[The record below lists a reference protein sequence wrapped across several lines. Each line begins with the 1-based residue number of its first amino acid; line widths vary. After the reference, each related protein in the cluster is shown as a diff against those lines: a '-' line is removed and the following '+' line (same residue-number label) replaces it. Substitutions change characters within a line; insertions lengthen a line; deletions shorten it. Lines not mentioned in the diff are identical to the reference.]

1 MRDLSRRDLA
11 KLFGLGIAA
20 SGLTPAVAARGLSS
34 KPHAAK
40 GVIRISSNE
49 NPYGP
54 SKAAL
59 EAAREAFSLAWRYP
73 DEAAD
78 DLIAALAKH
87 HGLPE
92 RCFLLGA
99 GSSEI
104 LKLATAAFCG
114 PNRKAVTADP
124 TFESVA
130 HHAKVSAA
138 EVVKIPLGGSF
149 AHDLAAMAK
158 VPAAGL
164 IYVCNPNN
172 PTASLTPKARMRELI
187 IGAPESVA
195 LLVDEA
201 YHHYVDSPDYESVVP
216 FVSGHPNLIVTR
228 TFSKVYGMAGLRIGY
243 AIAQPPIIKALS
255 EHGAY
260 DSVNVLAMAAARA
273 SIADTA
279 HATEGKAR
287 NARTR
292 AQVFADLHKL
302 GLSPIPSQA
311 NFFMVDVKKP
321 VEPLIAALAAKGVQV
336 GRAFPAL
343 PTHLRVTVG
352 TPEQMQRFVEA
363 LTATLA

>member
-1 MRDLSRRDLA
+1 MRDLSRRDVA
-11 KLFGLGIAA
+11 RLFGLGIAA
-20 SGLTPAVAARGLSS
+20 SGLQPATAAKALSS
-34 KPHAAK
+34 KPRAPK
-40 GVIRISSNE
+40 GVVRISSNE

-54 SKAAL
+54 SRAAL

-78 DLIAALAKH
+78 DLIAELAKYH
-87 HGLPE
+87 RLPE

-114 PNRKAVTADP
+114 PNRKAVMADP
-124 TFESVA
+124 TFESIA
-130 HHAKVSAA
+130 HHAPMSSA
-138 EVVKIPLGGSF
+138 EVVRVPLDQGF

-158 VPAAGL
+158 VPSAGL

-172 PTASLTPKARMRELI
+172 PTASLTPKARVRAFLDE
-187 IGAPESVA
+187 APEATA

-201 YHHYVDSPDYESVVP
+201 YHHYVDSPDYESFAA

-228 TFSKVYGMAGLRIGY
+228 TFSKIYGMAGLRIGY
-243 AIAQPPIIKALS
+243 AIAQPPVITMLS
-255 EHGAY
+255 RHGAY

-273 SIADTA
+273 SIVDAA
-279 HATEGKAR
+279 HAAEGKAR
-287 NARTR
+287 NAKTR
-292 AQVFADLHKL
+292 AQVFADLRKL

-321 VEPLIAALAAKGVQV
+321 VAPLIAALAAKGVQV
-336 GRAFPAL
+336 GREFPAL

-352 TPEQMQRFVEA
+352 TPEQMRRFVEA

>member
-20 SGLTPAVAARGLSS
+20 SGLQPVAAAEMVSS
-34 KPHAAK
+34 KPRAPK
-40 GVIRISSNE
+40 GVVRISSNE

-59 EAAREAFSLAWRYP
+59 DAAREAFSLAWRYP

-78 DLIAALAKH
+78 DLIAALAKYH
-87 HGLPE
+87 SLPPHF
-92 RCFLLGA
+92 FLLGA

-104 LKLATAAFCG
+104 LKLATSSFCG
-114 PNRKAVTADP
+114 PGRKAVMADP
-124 TFESVA
+124 TFEAIA
-130 HHAKVSAA
+130 HHAPMSSA
-138 EVVKIPLGGSF
+138 EVVRVPLDKSF
-149 AHDLAAMAK
+149 AHDLEAMAK
-158 VPAAGL
+158 VPSPGL

-172 PTASLTPKARMRELI
+172 PTASLTPKEKVRAFLEA
-187 IGAPESVA
+187 APEQTA

-201 YHHYVDSPDYESVVP
+201 YHHYVDSPDYESVAP
-216 FVSGHPNLIVTR
+216 FVAGHPNLIVTR
-228 TFSKVYGMAGLRIGY
+228 TFSKIYGMAGLRIGY
-243 AIAQPPIIKALS
+243 AIAQPRVIKILQQ
-255 EHGAY
+255 HGAY
-260 DSVNVLAMAAARA
+260 DSVNVLAMAAAKA
-273 SIADTA
+273 SIVDAK
-279 HATEGKAR
+279 HAAEGKAR

-292 AQVFADLHKL
+292 SQVFADLHKL

-321 VEPLIAALAAKGVQV
+321 VAPVIEALAAKGVEV

-352 TPEQMQRFVEA
+352 TPEQMRRFVGA
-363 LTATLA
+363 LSAAHA